1 MKPFLIIYFSGV
13 GNTKAVAEHI
23 KICANKTS
31 TEIYSMEKIPVDFS
45 IDNHS
50 AIIIG
55 TPTYHSE
62 PAKPLMKFLEI
73 ITLTEKFLRL
83 FLQHAVFIRKTVCVF
98 LQRNV

>member
-55 TPTYHSE
+55 TCVYFYNMRSLFGKLSAYSCKGMSE
-62 PAKPLMKFLEI
+62 A
-73 ITLTEKFLRL
+73 
-83 FLQHAVFIRKTVCVF
+83 
-98 LQRNV
+98 